1 MQILKQLGHIK
12 SFEFYKHCF
21 SWTRDESKSILSE
34 FFVTD
39 ENEGEST
46 VIERLRKCQTDL
58 TSTSKESRRDALNTI
73 CDVIMVRID
82 SSTVIKKLF
91 QNHELS
97 PFELLHT
104 GVLNNLLQYILCNN
118 ELEFLETFLK
128 LPNQATTSEVVIPS
142 SNEIF
147 IKLIH
152 KINQIISQVLYQT
165 HK

>member
-1 MQILKQLGHIK
+1 M
-12 SFEFYKHCF
+12 
-21 SWTRDESKSILSE
+21 
-34 FFVTD
+34 TD

-58 TSTSKESRRDALNTI
+58 TSTSKETRRDALNTI

-82 SSTVIKKLF
+82 TSKGSDKKLF

-152 KINQIISQVLYQT
+152 KINQIISQVYTKKDRLCL
-165 HK
+165 